1 VRSYAHPVWD
11 EAEDRLVGIY
21 GAVQDITERKQ
32 IEEALRASEEK
43 FAKAFR
49 ASPDAISI
57 STLSEDSH
65 FIDVNEGLLR
75 VSGYTREEVL
85 HRPIRELN
93 LWPDLEEREQIV
105 QQLRQNGRV
114 VNEEVILLTKRGEQR
129 YFLLSAERIEI
140 GGEPHAVFVARD
152 ITERKQMA
160 QELERERLLLRTVID
175 TMPDYIYLKDTESR
189 CLVSNVANAR
199 ALGARSPEEVEGK
212 MLSEFYPLAEAEIY
226 NAKDRK
232 VIATGKPLLNEENSF
247 IDLESGQQRWT
258 WMSRIPF
265 RASDGRIVGV
275 VGMSRDITDYKES
288 LLEQD
293 RLIAELQAK
302 NAELERF
309 TYTVSHDLKSPLVT
323 IAGFLGYLEKDALSG
338 NMDRLRQD
346 IGKIQE
352 AAKQMKRLLE
362 DLLELSRI
370 GRLVNPPTEV
380 PFADILHEALDM
392 MSIQVVELKIEVVYP
407 PDFPVVRVDR
417 LRLIEVMQNL
427 LENAVKFMGSQPQP
441 RLEIG
446 MRQPTEGDEMIFFVK
461 DNGIGIDTHYHETVF
476 GLFHRLNPEIEG
488 TGIGLAL
495 VKRIIETHGGRIW
508 IESAGEGQ
516 GTTFCFTLPGEAL
529 A

>member
-1 VRSYAHPVWD
+1 
-11 EAEDRLVGIY
+11 
-21 GAVQDITERKQ
+21 
-32 IEEALRASEEK
+32 
-43 FAKAFR
+43 
-49 ASPDAISI
+49 
-57 STLSEDSH
+57 
-65 FIDVNEGLLR
+65 
-75 VSGYTREEVL
+75 
-85 HRPIRELN
+85 
-93 LWPDLEEREQIV
+93 
-105 QQLRQNGRV
+105 
-114 VNEEVILLTKRGEQR
+114 
-129 YFLLSAERIEI
+129 
-140 GGEPHAVFVARD
+140 
-152 ITERKQMA
+152 
-160 QELERERLLLRTVID
+160 
-175 TMPDYIYLKDTESR
+175 
-189 CLVSNVANAR
+189 
-199 ALGARSPEEVEGK
+199 
-212 MLSEFYPLAEAEIY
+212 
-226 NAKDRK
+226 
-232 VIATGKPLLNEENSF
+232 
-247 IDLESGQQRWT
+247 
-258 WMSRIPF
+258 MSRIPF

-392 MSIQVVELKIEVVYP
+392 MSIQVAELKIEVVYP

-508 IESAGEGQ
+508 IESAGEAQ